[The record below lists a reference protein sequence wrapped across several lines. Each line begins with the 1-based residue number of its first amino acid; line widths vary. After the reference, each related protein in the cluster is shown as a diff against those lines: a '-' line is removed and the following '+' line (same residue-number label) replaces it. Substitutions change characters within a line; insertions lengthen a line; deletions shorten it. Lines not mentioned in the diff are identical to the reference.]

1 MHGGLDT
8 SIQYIKGVGPER
20 AKLFAK
26 LGIKNIRDL
35 LYFSP
40 RRYVKRCHIKDLV
53 YNKEA
58 YIWGKVIHQGVRF
71 SRRGEIVT
79 LVIDDDTAILE
90 CGFFNSPFL
99 KGRFKYGDEIGLIG
113 KTTFFSRKVQFINP
127 EIDTDPNLKLLP
139 VIPVYPLTSGL
150 RQRDLRKTV
159 RLGYNNYKDYMSEM
173 LPEDIIIRND
183 LYRVPD
189 AVRCLHFPESEYEA
203 KRARYRFGFEELF
216 LFQIV
221 MQMRRAEKKK
231 KGIKFKEGCK
241 YARSLLDYL
250 GFDFTNAQKRV
261 LREIFADMESP
272 YRMYRLLQGDVGS
285 GKTIVATICMLK
297 AIESGYQAA
306 LMVPTEVLAEQ
317 HYFVLS
323 QLLENLKSDTVMPY
337 ILTGS
342 TQAREREKIY
352 EGIRK
357 GEIGIVIGTHALIE
371 EGIDFKSLGL
381 CVVDEQHRFG
391 VMQRL
396 ALKKKGVSPDLLV
409 MTATPIPRSLSLTL
423 YGDMDIS
430 VLDELPAGRKSVL
443 TKWVR
448 GLGNRKDIYE
458 FVRKQLNLDRQVYIV
473 YPLIEES
480 EKLDLEAAQQGYD
493 KLKAGMLKKYNIGL
507 LHGRMS
513 GKKKEET
520 MRLFRDGNI
529 QILVSTTVIE
539 VGVDVPNATVMVI
552 EHAERFGLA
561 QLHQLRGRIGRGEEK
576 SYCILLTTQRVG
588 EEAEKRLSVLRD
600 ERDGFKIAE
609 EDLNIR
615 GPGEFFGTRQS
626 GLPELSSP
634 DLIMDTRLL
643 YRARDEAE
651 RLLNKDKY
659 LQGPENSGIRKN
671 IIERY
676 KEKLILLEAG

>member
-1 MHGGLDT
+1 M
-8 SIQYIKGVGPER
+8 
-20 AKLFAK
+20 
-26 LGIKNIRDL
+26 
-35 LYFSP
+35 
-40 RRYVKRCHIKDLV
+40 
-53 YNKEA
+53 
-58 YIWGKVIHQGVRF
+58 
-71 SRRGEIVT
+71 
-79 LVIDDDTAILE
+79 
-90 CGFFNSPFL
+90 
-99 KGRFKYGDEIGLIG
+99 
-113 KTTFFSRKVQFINP
+113 QFINP

-371 EGIDFKSLGL
+371 EGVDFKSLGL

-561 QLHQLRGRIGRGEEK
+561 QLHQLRGRIGRGKEK

>member
-1 MHGGLDT
+1 
-8 SIQYIKGVGPER
+8 
-20 AKLFAK
+20 
-26 LGIKNIRDL
+26 
-35 LYFSP
+35 
-40 RRYVKRCHIKDLV
+40 
-53 YNKEA
+53 
-58 YIWGKVIHQGVRF
+58 
-71 SRRGEIVT
+71 
-79 LVIDDDTAILE
+79 
-90 CGFFNSPFL
+90 FFNSPFL

-448 GLGNRKDIYE
+448 GLGNRKDIY
-458 FVRKQLNLDRQVYIV
+458 
-473 YPLIEES
+473 
-480 EKLDLEAAQQGYD
+480 
-493 KLKAGMLKKYNIGL
+493 
-507 LHGRMS
+507 
-513 GKKKEET
+513 
-520 MRLFRDGNI
+520 
-529 QILVSTTVIE
+529 
-539 VGVDVPNATVMVI
+539 
-552 EHAERFGLA
+552 
-561 QLHQLRGRIGRGEEK
+561 
-576 SYCILLTTQRVG
+576 
-588 EEAEKRLSVLRD
+588 
-600 ERDGFKIAE
+600 
-609 EDLNIR
+609 
-615 GPGEFFGTRQS
+615 
-626 GLPELSSP
+626 
-634 DLIMDTRLL
+634 
-643 YRARDEAE
+643 
-651 RLLNKDKY
+651 
-659 LQGPENSGIRKN
+659 
-671 IIERY
+671 
-676 KEKLILLEAG
+676 